1 MQTIVDV
8 GSNTVR
14 MNVYDVKDG
23 KLKLLFSKKE
33 TVGLASYVRGQYMS
47 AAGIEKVISVLEEFK
62 DVLNNLNIHEM
73 RVFAGLRVQSCLIVK
88 HLEQMSLTH
97 WLAGAGN
104 FRPRGSR
111 AGLPGGSY

>member
-1 MQTIVDV
+1 MHTIVDV

-47 AAGIEKVISVLEEFK
+47 AAGIEKVISVLEEFWGYRIVMTYLQLK
-62 DVLNNLNIHEM
+62 IVSIWPL
-73 RVFAGLRVQSCLIVK
+73 SCNVIRFIV
-88 HLEQMSLTH
+88 
-97 WLAGAGN
+97 
-104 FRPRGSR
+104 
-111 AGLPGGSY
+111 

>member
-1 MQTIVDV
+1 MHTIVDV

-47 AAGIEKVISVLEEFK
+47 AAGYQRI
-62 DVLNNLNIHEM
+62 
-73 RVFAGLRVQSCLIVK
+73 
-88 HLEQMSLTH
+88 
-97 WLAGAGN
+97 
-104 FRPRGSR
+104 
-111 AGLPGGSY
+111 GGI

>member
-1 MQTIVDV
+1 MHTVVDV

-47 AAGIEKVISVLEEFK
+47 AAGIEKVISVLEEFRV
-62 DVLNNLNIHEM
+62 VLNNLNIHEM
-73 RVFAGLRVQSCLIVK
+73 RVFAACCFVMLRTVRMQWRR
-88 HLEQMSLTH
+88 LTAV
-97 WLAGAGN
+97 LAC
-104 FRPRGSR
+104 RCR
-111 AGLPGGSY
+111 